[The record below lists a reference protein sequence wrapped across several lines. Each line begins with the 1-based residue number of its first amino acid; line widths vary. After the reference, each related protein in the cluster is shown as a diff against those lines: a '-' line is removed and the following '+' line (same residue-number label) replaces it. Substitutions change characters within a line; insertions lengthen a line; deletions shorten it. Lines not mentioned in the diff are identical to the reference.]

1 MHGPIDEVYKRIRGN
16 QVIEA
21 RFGNNLETGL
31 SIVRSNPDVRDI
43 QVDGSKLIIEFSSAD
58 HNPAELLKA
67 LIKHDVEVIN
77 FGQKDPNLEDVFMMV
92 TKGLV
97 S

>member
-21 RFGNNLETGL
+21 RFGENLETGL
-31 SIVRSNPDVRDI
+31 SIVRSNPEVRDI
-43 QVDGSKLIIEFSSAD
+43 QVDGSKLIIEFTSAD
-58 HNPAELLKA
+58 HNPAELLKS
-67 LIKHDVEVIN
+67 LIKHEVKVIN